1 MISYLENR
9 PALEEIQSDIEEIQ
23 LEKRPSG
30 FEFEKPIQLSQN
42 IFDKWTV
49 NRMNWE
55 VQTSWIFNSLQD
67 DRPRQGQK
75 KMIYTSFK
83 FIVSSPLIF
92 APPNPFITRWYARWR
107 PKIDLNV
114 YLLESIALFQLFP
127 LARLLSF
134 VTLSLRDDS
143 RAEAKNS
150 SAAMLY
156 WKCSP
161 RNKAP
166 AQMWLDIYHQYISNK
181 VCNQYILWTR
191 NLNRHP
197 EIIQL
202 MHRFV

>member
-1 MISYLENR
+1 MSIYGTWWHKMCF
-9 PALEEIQSDIEEIQ
+9 
-23 LEKRPSG
+23 KRVSPHKIG
-30 FEFEKPIQLSQN
+30 CFFVTAVNN
-42 IFDKWTV
+42 INQ
-49 NRMNWE
+49 NRMNWRGTN
-55 VQTSWIFNSLQD
+55 VLDFHFVARWQAGP
-67 DRPRQGQK
+67 RPK
-75 KMIYTSFK
+75 KIIYTSFK

-107 PKIDLNV
+107 PKIDLFV
-114 YLLESIALFQLFP
+114 YLLESISLFQLFP
-127 LARLLSF
+127 PARLLSF

-156 WKCSP
+156 WKWSP

-197 EIIQL
+197 EII
-202 MHRFV
+202 